1 MLQSKLI
8 RYLLFILLF
17 FQLILFNQSAH
28 LSGTFR
34 TNDFFKFIVKFGFQK
49 TERHPQKDSFGYIF
63 GNITSRDSFPVPVT
77 FAVLDKYSFLEYYGN
92 RTILNKDVACQ
103 RMFERLD
110 NFAYDKTCNQQAKV
124 DFLRKVPCEKGKLC
138 SDEDTPENVVPD
150 SQFTYVI
157 SDLMQPRFWYVSIVA
172 CYRDSSCTW
181 HHFDPKKFP
190 NASKHNFDI
199 DYDIQLVNGNP
210 YQSPSSRFTYHFSFE
225 QQNILEMNLIF
236 FAVYLFLVPMQVYAV
251 RIQKHPVTKLF
262 TLSLIL
268 EFISLCCIL
277 SYSIRFAVSGVGNE
291 ASRTVGDIFDILSR
305 TSFMLI
311 LLLLAKGWAVTRQQ
325 ISKTSWF
332 ILMAIWIPYVAFH
345 MVLYVWNRTE
355 VDIISD
361 IDEYQ
366 TWPGWLVLAC
376 RSSIMLWFL
385 WELRNTMKYEH
396 SSKKLDFL
404 LHFGASSLVWFI
416 YLPIVAIVALQV
428 SPMWRYKLLL
438 GITNSADLLGYCV
451 MTGLLWPN
459 RAGQYL
465 LLAGTNYAG
474 MDELDEFNE
483 APHIVHGDV
492 LLSPSLSTENLSQ
505 DLPLDINGRITADL
519 LDDDD
524 EDIVL
529 STDDLL
535 SPGNHH
541 FNAHQ
546 GNRDGLLLI
555 NGEAVDLSRN
565 NGHNMLA

>member
-1 MLQSKLI
+1 M
-8 RYLLFILLF
+8 
-17 FQLILFNQSAH
+17 NE
-28 LSGTFR
+28 
-34 TNDFFKFIVKFGFQK
+34 FFKFIVKFGFQK
-49 TERHPQKDSFGYIF
+49 TERHSQRDSFGYIF
-63 GNITSRDSFPVPVT
+63 GNITSKDSFPVPIT

-92 RTILNKDVACQ
+92 RTILNKDVACR

-110 NFAYDKTCNQQAKV
+110 KFAFDKTCNPQAKV
-124 DFLRKVPCEKGKLC
+124 DFLRKVPCDKGKLC
-138 SDEDTPENVVPD
+138 IDEDSANNVVLG

-157 SDLMQPRFWYVSIVA
+157 SDLMQPRFWYVSLVA
-172 CYRDSSCTW
+172 CYRDDSCTW
-181 HHFDPKKFP
+181 HHFDPKKFH
-190 NASKHNFDI
+190 NTSKQNYDI
-199 DYDIQLVNGNP
+199 NYDIQLVNGNP
-210 YQSPSSRFTYHFSFE
+210 HQSSSSRFSYHFSFE

-236 FAVYLFLVPMQVYAV
+236 FAVYLFLVPMQLYAV

-268 EFISLCCIL
+268 EFISLCFIL
-277 SYSIRFAVSGVGNE
+277 SYSIRFAISGVGNE
-291 ASRTVGDIFDILSR
+291 TFRTTGDIFDILSR

-332 ILMAIWIPYVAFH
+332 ILMAIWIPYCAFH

-361 IDEYQ
+361 VDEYQ

-376 RSSIMLWFL
+376 RSCIMLWFL

-396 SSKKLDFL
+396 STKKLDFL

-483 APHIVHGDV
+483 APHIVHGD
-492 LLSPSLSTENLSQ
+492 LSPSLSTENLSQ
-505 DLPLDINGRITADL
+505 DLPLDINGHIRADL

-535 SPGNHH
+535 TPEMG
-541 FNAHQ
+541 
-546 GNRDGLLLI
+546 GILLP
-555 NGEAVDLSRN
+555 N
-565 NGHNMLA
+565 NMI